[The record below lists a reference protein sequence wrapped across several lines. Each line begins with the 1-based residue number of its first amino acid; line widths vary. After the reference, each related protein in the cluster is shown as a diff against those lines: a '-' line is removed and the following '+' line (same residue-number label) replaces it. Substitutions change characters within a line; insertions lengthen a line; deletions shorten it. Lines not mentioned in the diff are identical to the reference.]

1 MKKNDLN
8 RPCVVDGAE
17 GLIYFNGMSKDCVRY
32 IMERFD
38 NYYDANGLVSYD
50 IYTTQMDRFY
60 VDFEWN
66 HTEKFPSDE
75 EFTENLE
82 RWYDDWKRNVPR
94 AVKH

>member
-8 RPCVVDGAE
+8 RPYVVDGAE
-17 GLIYFNGMSKDCVRY
+17 GLIYFNGMSMDCVRY

-38 NYYDANGLVSYD
+38 NYYDANGLIMYD
-50 IYTTQMDRFY
+50 IHTVTLDQFF

-66 HTEKFPSDE
+66 HIERLPSDE

-82 RWYDDWKRNVPR
+82 RWFEAFLRMSITGDL
-94 AVKH
+94 

>member
-17 GLIYFNGMSKDCVRY
+17 GLIYFNWMSKDCVRY

-50 IYTTQMDRFY
+50 IHTVQMDKFY
-60 VDFEWN
+60 VNFEWN
-66 HTEKFPSDE
+66 HTEKFPSDK

-82 RWYDDWKRNVPR
+82 RWYEDFLKRSITEGL
-94 AVKH
+94 